1 MAGPSDSRRSQSHT
15 LSIFGLGLGTG
26 GLLRRDEREPH
37 AFSFAKKAVALLRKF
52 SVDWISRSCRR
63 FERDS
68 VALALER
75 LDGPPTHTVGVPTL
89 VVVGSGIGVGHLS
102 REQVIGRH
110 QDGVGDRNDR
120 LLVAA

>member
-1 MAGPSDSRRSQSHT
+1 PALRVDRRDLEAQSFVR
-15 LSIFGLGLGTG
+15 LPARGRRPGLPRVKARARRLQRAAEQPDRKG

-52 SVDWISRSCRR
+52 SVDRISRSCRR

-75 LDGPPTHTVGVPTL
+75 LDGP
-89 VVVGSGIGVGHLS
+89 
-102 REQVIGRH
+102 
-110 QDGVGDRNDR
+110 
-120 LLVAA
+120 